1 MSGLKLLRLQ
11 VSVDA
16 RSNGD
21 EQRHD
26 AARERRADDKHN
38 HGDDAFHLLPD
49 QKISDASEQKKVQHE
64 DQNRIFRWL
73 LRINEIATAARWR
86 RRWSGRRWRRSERTA
101 GCVHYIFSAKSVMTG
116 KRMRSPLSAFMMAMM
131 MTTRKPRAMTQC
143 TRAMPQPMMAGMKC
157 STMAT
162 TIHSNTHAIVNARP
176 FLACHCTS
184 RSSFFTRSGM
194 RARMP
199 RYESTSIKLRS
210 ELGAAP
216 PPGGGGGGGG
226 GVYVPPP
233 GGGVGGTEG
242 GGISLISSPSLRNLG
257 IDCMRSFIA
266 SRLRMTLRVTF
277 LDEQAAVQRPEE
289 ETPST
294 RATA

>member
-73 LRINEIATAARWR
+73 LRINEIATAARGR

-101 GCVHYIFSAKSVMTG
+101 RCVHYIFSAKSVRMGMRKRCPEVAFTMQRIESARKPSHMTHEITDMPHPTNG
-116 KRMRSPLSAFMMAMM
+116 MCTKMSMILM
-131 MTTRKPRAMTQC
+131 MTH
-143 TRAMPQPMMAGMKC
+143 
-157 STMAT
+157 T
-162 TIHSNTHAIVNARP
+162 TSAPNRTTP

-184 RSSFFTRSGM
+184 G
-194 RARMP
+194 
-199 RYESTSIKLRS
+199 
-210 ELGAAP
+210 
-216 PPGGGGGGGG
+216 
-226 GVYVPPP
+226 
-233 GGGVGGTEG
+233 
-242 GGISLISSPSLRNLG
+242 
-257 IDCMRSFIA
+257 
-266 SRLRMTLRVTF
+266 
-277 LDEQAAVQRPEE
+277 
-289 ETPST
+289 
-294 RATA
+294 